1 MEDKLVTLAIRTYSR
16 AQMIKNVLEENGIET
31 VIHSLNLEQPGMAV
45 GVRIRINQ
53 KDLPNAL
60 KIVEE
65 MESVWDQPR
74 EDISPNHILVP
85 IDFND
90 LIPKTIDFGFFFAEN
105 MAAEVVFM
113 NVYFSPVF
121 TISMNSN
128 EVSTYSISDS
138 ELLRKIIN
146 NANQE
151 VENLTAA
158 IKKRIAKGVLPNIPF
173 RFELKEGVPEDQILD
188 YCKNNNPQLVVMGT
202 RGKKI
207 DNEVIGSVT
216 AEVMEACVSPVFAVP
231 YQMSHNSPEDIT
243 KVAFLTNFDQKDLI
257 AIDRTI
263 SLFNSEK
270 LEIYFIHASERNEP
284 WDEVMLAGIKS
295 YFSGHYPRLKTHY
308 AILGSSYSPEKI
320 ESYMKDKDISILA
333 FNTRRRRLLSR
344 LFNPGLAYKMVLYSD
359 IPLFVTH
366 IK

>member
-16 AQMIKNVLEENGIET
+16 AQMIKSVLDEKGIET

-45 GVRIRINQ
+45 GVRIRIRQ
-53 KDLPNAL
+53 SDLPRAL

-65 MESVWDQPR
+65 MESVWDEPR
-74 EDISPNHILVP
+74 EENVVNHVLVP
-85 IDFND
+85 IDFSD
-90 LIPKTIDFGFFFAEN
+90 VIPKTVDFGFFFADIL
-105 MAAEVVFM
+105 AAEVVFM

-121 TISMNSN
+121 TISMNN
-128 EVSTYSISDS
+128 DVSTYSISDS
-138 ELLRKIIN
+138 ELLRKIIA
-146 NANQE
+146 NANTE
-151 VENLTAA
+151 MENLTAV
-158 IKKRIAKGVLPNIPF
+158 IKKRIADGELPNIPF

-188 YCKNNNPQLVVMGT
+188 YCKKNNPQLVVMGT

-231 YQMSHNSPEDIT
+231 LQMPLLSPSDISR
-243 KVAFLTNFDQKDLI
+243 VAFLTNFDQKDLI

-263 SLFNSEK
+263 SLFNSDK
-270 LEIYFIHASERNEP
+270 LEMYFIHASEKNEA
-284 WDEVMLAGIKS
+284 WDEVILAGIKA
-295 YFSGHYPRLKTHY
+295 YFSGNYPNLKTHY
-308 AILGSSYSPEKI
+308 AILGSSYSPEII
-320 ESYMKDKDISILA
+320 ESYMKDKSISVLA

-366 IK
+366 I